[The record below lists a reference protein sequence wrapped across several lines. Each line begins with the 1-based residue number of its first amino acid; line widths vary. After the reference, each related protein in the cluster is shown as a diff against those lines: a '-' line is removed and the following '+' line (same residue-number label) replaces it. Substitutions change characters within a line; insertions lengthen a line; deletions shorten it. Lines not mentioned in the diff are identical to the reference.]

1 MKKTIISI
9 LVLSLIIS
17 TFVILPVSAEP
28 TITYYVNHDFN
39 TIPGEKEITVTNI
52 ASDPTTRKQYEILGE
67 SYPWRSADYPA
78 SNSPSFSYDPDGDDG
93 VTDPQPYH
101 NTTGYIRT
109 SGKPLSKDV
118 NGNENPDTEELKQ
131 LLSREFCMWI

>member
-78 SNSPSFSYDPDGDDG
+78 S
-93 VTDPQPYH
+93 T
-101 NTTGYIRT
+101 
-109 SGKPLSKDV
+109 
-118 NGNENPDTEELKQ
+118 
-131 LLSREFCMWI
+131 LLLFV